1 MFDHRIRPLID
12 PPLNSLGHTL
22 YKAGID
28 ANTMT
33 LLGFVSGLLAMG
45 MILMGY
51 YLLAF
56 FFLAFNRLA
65 DGLDGAIA
73 RHSGLSDFG
82 GFLDIVC
89 DFIVYSGVVIAFGF
103 SDPLKLPYS
112 AFLVFSFVGPMVSF
126 LAYAIIAGKRKVQ
139 TEKRGKKSFYYLGGI
154 CEGAETA
161 FFLMIFCLLPEWFNS
176 LSFVFA
182 VLCWL
187 TTYGRINL
195 AYNDFK

>member
-12 PPLNSLGHTL
+12 PPLNSLGHYL
-22 YKAGID
+22 YKTGID

-45 MILMGY
+45 MILMAN

-56 FFLAFNRLA
+56 FLLASNRLA

-89 DFIVYSGVVIAFGF
+89 DFIVYSGVVMAFGF
-103 SDPLKLPYS
+103 SDPTKLPYS

-126 LAYAIIAGKRKVQ
+126 
-139 TEKRGKKSFYYLGGI
+139 F
-154 CEGAETA
+154 
-161 FFLMIFCLLPEWFNS
+161 S
-176 LSFVFA
+176 LCYH
-182 VLCWL
+182 CWE
-187 TTYGRINL
+187 
-195 AYNDFK
+195 A